1 MSDTRLKQTP
11 SQTIGPFFSYAMT
24 PGPYG
29 YAFADLATPQ
39 VAEAGTEGQRI
50 RFVGQVFDG
59 AGAVCN
65 DAMVELWQADAS
77 GRYADPEDARGANT
91 SFRGFGRAGTGAD
104 DTSSFAFETIK
115 PGSVDGQAPHITVVL
130 FARGMLNH
138 LFTRAY
144 FDDEAAANAADPILQ
159 AVPAKRRDTLLAK
172 REEGPDGITYRFDIH
187 LQGPEETVFFDV

>member
-11 SQTIGPFFSYAMT
+11 SQTIGPFFAYGMT

-29 YAFADLATPQ
+29 YALADVATAQ
-39 VAEAGTEGQRI
+39 VAEAGSDGQRI

-59 AGAVCN
+59 SGAVCN
-65 DAMVELWQADAS
+65 DAMVEIWQADAS
-77 GRYADPEDARGANT
+77 GRHANPAEARGANT
-91 SFRGFGRAGTGAD
+91 RFRGFGRAGTGAD
-104 DTSSFAFETIK
+104 DTSSFAFDTIK

-144 FDDEAAANAADPILQ
+144 FADEAAANAADPVLK
-159 AVPAKRRDTLLAK
+159 AVPAERRHTLFAK
-172 REEGPDGITYRFDIH
+172 REEGPDGIKYRFNIH